1 MQRRDSSYSPYL
13 RPFSTIAVLLGAWW
27 AAGTLGWVNP
37 LFLPT
42 LGSVAKALVS
52 LLSRLEIYI
61 DTLATTYRAL
71 LGLALSVLLA
81 VPLGLVFGRFPKLY
95 QFVELPVDFFRS
107 IPSSA
112 LFFLFVLI
120 FGVGDTSKVAV
131 VFYGCSLILL
141 VSTIYGAKPSR
152 EKQDRINMLRS
163 FGATSWQIFYL
174 AVFHD
179 ALPHITA
186 GLRVCVSL
194 SLVLVIVT
202 EMFLGASTG
211 LGRQIYDFYLAY
223 RIPEMY
229 AALIV
234 LGLLGF
240 SANKLG
246 SLLERRLS
254 FWLPET
260 ERGLG

>member
-1 MQRRDSSYSPYL
+1 MQRLASIFSAWL
-13 RPFSTIAVLLGAWW
+13 RPFSTIAVIIGAWW
-27 AAGTLGWVNP
+27 LATTLGWVNP

-42 LGSVAKALVS
+42 LSSVAKALVS
-52 LLSRLEIYI
+52 LLCGSEIYV
-61 DTLATTYRAL
+61 DTAATIYRAL
-71 LGLALSVLLA
+71 AGLAVSVLVG
-81 VPLGLVFGRFPKLY
+81 VPLGLMFGRFPLLY
-95 QFVELPVDFFRS
+95 QFFELPVDFFRS

-112 LFFLFVLI
+112 LFFLFVLG
-120 FGVGDTSKVAV
+120 FGVGDASKVAV

-141 VSTIYGAKPSR
+141 VSTIYGAKPTR

-163 FGATSWQIFYL
+163 FGATPFQTFYFT
-174 AVFHD
+174 VFRD

-202 EMFLGASTG
+202 EMFLGASSG

-229 AALIV
+229 AVIIL
-234 LGLLGF
+234 LGLLGYA
-240 SANKLG
+240 ANKA
-246 SLLERRLS
+246 SLLIEHRTS
-254 FWLPET
+254 FWMPRQD
-260 ERGLG
+260 RGA